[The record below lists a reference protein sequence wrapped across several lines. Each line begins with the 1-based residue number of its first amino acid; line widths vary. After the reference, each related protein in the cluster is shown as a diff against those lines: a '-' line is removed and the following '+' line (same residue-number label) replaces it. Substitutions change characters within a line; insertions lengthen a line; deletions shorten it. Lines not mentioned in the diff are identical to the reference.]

1 MAHAPYACD
10 GMGIGPI
17 MVAFE
22 AGIAPIL
29 DLAGLVLGELT
40 PPEVSVELAA
50 AFAAGPAMPA
60 MLFTMSQLE
69 WIDLAA
75 SLPPLPAPF
84 EGLSGLDLPGWD
96 VTVHGLALIGL
107 IDALITLPIDL
118 MLGITDIELPITP
131 EVVVAFLP
139 IAATLPGLQTCVT
152 EKLAVL
158 GG

>member
-10 GMGIGPI
+10 GPGIGPI

-22 AGIAPIL
+22 AGIAPML
-29 DLAGLVLGELT
+29 DLIGLVMGDLT

-50 AFAAGPAMPA
+50 AFALGPPGLQLMA
-60 MLFTMSQLE
+60 QLE

-96 VTVHGLALIGL
+96 VTVHGAALLDLVLSL
-107 IDALITLPIDL
+107 IMLPINL
-118 MLGITDIELPITP
+118 MLGIADISLPITP

-139 IAATLPGLQTCVT
+139 IAATLPGLQGCVT